1 MVFDLEGYLR
11 VAGGKCNTRYV
22 EMFSAHQLIVSK
34 NAFSLVFDL
43 EGYLRVSGGLDF
55 ITTSVIPEMLE

>member
-1 MVFDLEGYLR
+1 MVFDPEGNLR

-34 NAFSLVFDL
+34 NAFSLIPAISSLYILVQI
-43 EGYLRVSGGLDF
+43 VSLTQLTTQLD
-55 ITTSVIPEMLE
+55 

>member
-11 VAGGKCNTRYV
+11 VTGDKCNTRYV

-34 NAFSLVFDL
+34 NAFSLIPAISSLYTLVQI
-43 EGYLRVSGGLDF
+43 VSIIQLTTQLD
-55 ITTSVIPEMLE
+55 